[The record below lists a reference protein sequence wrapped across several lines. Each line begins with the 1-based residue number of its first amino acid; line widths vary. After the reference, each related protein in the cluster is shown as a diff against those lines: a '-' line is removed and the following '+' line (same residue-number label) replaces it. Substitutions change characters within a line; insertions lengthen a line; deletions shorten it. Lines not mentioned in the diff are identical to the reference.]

1 MQVDFYPI
9 GEICESELIFAVIPT
24 TYQGQWLFVQ
34 HKDRTTWEIPGGRK
48 EQNEPILETAKRE
61 LCEETGALTFELLEI
76 CDYSVT
82 REGTTRFGRLFY
94 ACAIELGPLP
104 DLEIARVVPFDD
116 LPQEL
121 TYPDIQPLLLQR
133 VEELLCEK
141 DGIMVVSEKN
151 LEAWVELG
159 LELWPDNER
168 NELLAEFTGILRSGN
183 SQTFLYRL
191 GKEFVG
197 FVQMSIRTDY
207 VEGSSSSPV
216 GYVEGIY
223 VREPYRKR
231 RIANRLLQKGEEW
244 ARAQG
249 CSQMGSDMV
258 FGNELSYNFH
268 LGVGFKEAGR
278 IVCFIKDLS

>member
-9 GEICESELIFAVIPT
+9 GEVCENELVYAVIPT
-24 TYQGQWLFVQ
+24 SYQDRWLFVQ
-34 HKDRTTWEIPGGRK
+34 HKERTTWEIPGGRR
-48 EQNEPILETAKRE
+48 EPDEPILETAKRE
-61 LCEETGALTFELLEI
+61 LCEETGALTYELLEI

-82 REGTTRFGRLFY
+82 REGRTRFGRLFY
-94 ACAIELGPLP
+94 ARVMELGPLP
-104 DLEIARVVPFDD
+104 DLEIARVVPFSD

-133 VEELLCEK
+133 VEEQLGEK
-141 DGIMVVSEKN
+141 DSIVVVSEQN
-151 LEAWVELG
+151 LEAWVQLG
-159 LELWPDNER
+159 LELWPNNER
-168 NELLAEFTGILRSGN
+168 NELQTEFGNLLRLGN
-183 SQTFLYRL
+183 TQTFLYRV

-223 VREPYRKR
+223 VQESFRKR
-231 RIANRLLQKGEEW
+231 RIAKRLLQKGEEW

-249 CSQMGSDMV
+249 CSQIGSDMV
-258 FGNELSYNFH
+258 FGNDLSYNFH
-268 LGVGFKEAGR
+268 LGVGFKEASR